1 MIPFTPQLFIFD
13 SITMIAIIVL
23 CIMLHLKFR
32 MLYDLSLHKGI
43 KFLSNAMLFYIGSFG
58 VMYIRVIYDYLQGGM
73 YNSSLLTL
81 PGLMLMFLNLYFA
94 ALGGFY
100 LAYSLMWRRHEKDR
114 IMRFHLKK
122 VLFLN
127 LVMITV
133 IVADVYLAVAYG
145 VTTPYLFFGVMISL
159 LSYAIMSNCMH
170 GSCKRELNPFVA
182 LVSMGLGVYLLF
194 LVENLLDQ
202 VFFTVHYYVFALAT
216 IITLTFFYYVNKVL
230 K

>member
-1 MIPFTPQLFIFD
+1 MIEFTPRLFIFD
-13 SITMIAIIVL
+13 SITMISIIVL
-23 CIMLHLKFR
+23 CVMLYLKFR

-58 VMYIRVIYDYLQGGM
+58 VMYIRVIYDYLQGGA

-122 VLFLN
+122 VLILN
-127 LVMITV
+127 LVMITI
-133 IVADVYLAVAYG
+133 IVADVYFAVAYG
-145 VTTPYLFFGVMISL
+145 VTTPYLFFAVMISL

-216 IITLTFFYYVNKVL
+216 IITLTFYYYVNKVL